1 MRLLS
6 EVHEGKPQ
14 IGEQFLRYTA
24 PAGVVAWP
32 SNLRTG
38 ASAILKTRVARD
50 RGWPTSNRITTPAAG
65 HGASRTNWAP
75 LVPGS
80 SDAAQAS
87 PPPAAGFRA
96 MPSDAP
102 TRSVAVGH
110 ALNADSR
117 VAARMAARD
126 ARQQMPP
133 NHQPSWLLVFAGG
146 QHEPDALLAGLR
158 EELGPLPVVGGC
170 GAGLISVAGASA
182 TGYECGILLFSSAL
196 EPTAI
201 LCVDGLD
208 HDETDAGCRLGGRL
222 RDLDLPPRAV
232 VLLFYDS
239 IRSAPPPV
247 LHVGSRLLEGL
258 YEGLRGHQPLVIGAG
273 TLADVELS
281 TSYVFDGQQAV
292 RHSAVAVVLP
302 PSIAADHTIM
312 HGCLPASD
320 FLQITKIDGARVL
333 ELDGRPALSLV
344 AERLGLPRAAL
355 LARQP
360 LPSLTLGEKLGDRYA
375 PFNDS
380 QYVNRLVIAL
390 DPADE
395 ALVLFE
401 ADFEVGSRV
410 QLMSYEPDRMIESAA
425 AQTQR
430 LLATTD
436 RDAVLCGIYIDCAGR
451 SMAFSGMEED
461 ESAPVR
467 QQIGA
472 LCPFLGFYSGVEIA
486 PFQGRARPL
495 DWTGVLLL
503 LSHRG

>member
-1 MRLLS
+1 MIDHTL
-6 EVHEGKPQ
+6 
-14 IGEQFLRYTA
+14 
-24 PAGVVAWP
+24 
-32 SNLRTG
+32 
-38 ASAILKTRVARD
+38 
-50 RGWPTSNRITTPAAG
+50 TP
-65 HGASRTNWAP
+65 
-75 LVPGS
+75 
-80 SDAAQAS
+80 
-87 PPPAAGFRA
+87 
-96 MPSDAP
+96 
-102 TRSVAVGH
+102 SVAVGH
-110 ALNADSR
+110 SLNADTR
-117 VAARMAARD
+117 AAARMAARE

-133 NHQPSWLLVFAGG
+133 HHQPSWMLVFAGG
-146 QHEPDALLAGLR
+146 QHEPNVLLAGLR
-158 EELGPLPVVGGC
+158 EELGPLPVIGGC
-170 GAGLISVAGASA
+170 GPGLISAAGASA
-182 TGYECGILLFSSAL
+182 TGYECGVVLFSSAL
-196 EPTAI
+196 EPIAI
-201 LCVDGLD
+201 LCAEGLD
-208 HDETDAGCRLGGRL
+208 RGEADVGRRLAGQL
-222 RDLDLPPRAV
+222 RDLQLEPTSL

-258 YEGLRGHQPLVIGAG
+258 YEGLADAQPLVIGAG
-273 TLADVELS
+273 TLADIELS

-302 PSIAADHTIM
+302 PSIAAAQTIM

-333 ELDGRPALSLV
+333 ELDGRPALSV
-344 AERLGLPRAAL
+344 VEERLGVPRAAL

-360 LPSLTLGEKLGDRYA
+360 LPWLTLGEKLGDPYA

-430 LLATTD
+430 LLVTTD
-436 RDAVLCGIYIDCAGR
+436 RNALLCGIYIDCAGR

-461 ESAPVR
+461 ESAPIR